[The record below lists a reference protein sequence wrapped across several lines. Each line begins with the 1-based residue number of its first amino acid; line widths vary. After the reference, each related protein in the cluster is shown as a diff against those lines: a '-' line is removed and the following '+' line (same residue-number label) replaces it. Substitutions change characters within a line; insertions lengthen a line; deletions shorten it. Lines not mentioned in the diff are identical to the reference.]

1 MLQVRVSGSLGS
13 PLQLQ
18 LTDPDGNTVTAD
30 TGSVLLQQAAQRPL
44 SEADV
49 VASVGQLGDNTLAP
63 ASVDVSGLLLDQGRH
78 EGVQVAGCTSLVVI
92 CILRQTVLG

>member
-1 MLQVRVSGSLGS
+1 MGAGVEQGS
-13 PLQLQ
+13 
-18 LTDPDGNTVTAD
+18 VTAD

-63 ASVDVSGLLLDQGRH
+63 ASVDVSGLQLDQGKH
-78 EGVQVAGCTSLVVI
+78 ESVTLGAQVCL
-92 CILRQTVLG
+92 Q

>member
-1 MLQVRVSGSLGS
+1 LQVHVSGSLGS

-30 TGSVLLQQAAQRPL
+30 TGSVLLQQATQRPL

-49 VASVGQLGDNTLAP
+49 LAGVGQLGDNTLAP
-63 ASVDVSGLLLDQGRH
+63 ASVDVSGLQLEQGEH
-78 EGVQVAGCTSLVVI
+78 Q
-92 CILRQTVLG
+92 

>member
-1 MLQVRVSGSLGS
+1 VHVSGSLGS

-18 LTDPDGNTVTAD
+18 LTDPDGHTVTTD
-30 TGSVLLQQAAQRPL
+30 TGTVLLQQAAQRPL

-63 ASVDVSGLLLDQGRH
+63 ASVDVSGLQLDQGKH
-78 EGVQVAGCTSLVVI
+78 VKV
-92 CILRQTVLG
+92 